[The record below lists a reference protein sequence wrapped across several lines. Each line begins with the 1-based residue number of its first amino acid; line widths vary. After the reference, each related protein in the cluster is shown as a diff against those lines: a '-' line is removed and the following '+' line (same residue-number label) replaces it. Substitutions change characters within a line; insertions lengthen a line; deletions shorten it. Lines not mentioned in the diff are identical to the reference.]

1 MKVWIN
7 VVGIGEAGLNAL
19 GEQERELIAQ
29 AQVLIGGARH
39 LAMVPENKCEKLPW
53 PSPFRVLV
61 DEIRDRQRQCI
72 CILATGDPFCYGVG
86 TTLSRHF
93 GPDEM
98 RVWPTTS
105 AFTLARA
112 RLGWPIHGVT
122 PLTLHGRSLA
132 LLTSMIQPERKLLI
146 LSEDASTP
154 GKIAERLSAQG
165 FEKSVITVLENLG
178 GSRERIRSAL
188 ADAFALPDIDSLNTV
203 AVQCRVGNNPCIR
216 STAPGLPDHA
226 FQHDGQLTK
235 RVVRAATLS
244 SLVPLPGQRLWDIG
258 AGCGSVSIEWMRAAL
273 GTQAIAVE
281 RNSQRLEFISVN
293 AEALGVPGLTIVPGE
308 APSVC
313 AKFDPPDAIFI
324 GGGVGQPG
332 LFEHCWSRLNP
343 GGRLVANAVSVQ
355 SRAILYKHYC
365 AHGGELLELTTARA
379 QPTGQLTTFHPMYTV
394 TQLTLTK
401 TL

>member
-1 MKVWIN
+1 MRAWIN
-7 VVGIGEAGLNAL
+7 VIGIGEAGLSAL
-19 GEQERELIAQ
+19 GNEECELVTQ
-29 AQVLIGGARH
+29 AQVLIGGVRH
-39 LAMVPENKCEKLPW
+39 LAMISENQCEKLPW

-61 DEIRDRQRQCI
+61 DEIRDRQGQRI
-72 CILATGDPFCYGVG
+72 CVLATGDPFCYGVG

-112 RLGWPIHGVT
+112 RLGWPMHEVT
-122 PLTLHGRSLA
+122 ALTLHGRSLA
-132 LLTSMIQPERKLLI
+132 LLTSTIQPEQKLLI
-146 LSEDASTP
+146 LSQDTSTP
-154 GKIAERLSAQG
+154 GKVAERLSAHG

-178 GSRERIRSAL
+178 GSKERIRSAR
-188 ADAFALPDIDSLNTV
+188 ADAFALSDIAPLNTV
-203 AVQCRVGNNPCIR
+203 AVQCRAGNNPCIR
-216 STAPGLPDHA
+216 STAPGLPDHV
-226 FQHDGQLTK
+226 FRHDGQLTK
-235 RVVRAATLS
+235 RVVRATTLS

-258 AGCGSVSIEWMRAAL
+258 AGCGSVGIEWMRAASRA
-273 GTQAIAVE
+273 QAIAVE

-308 APSVC
+308 APHVC
-313 AKFDPPDAIFI
+313 GELDPPDAIFI
-324 GGGVGQPG
+324 GGGIGQPG
-332 LFEHCWSRLNP
+332 LLEHCWNRLNP

-365 AHGGELLELTTARA
+365 AQGGELIELATAHA
-379 QPTGQLTTFHPMYTV
+379 QPTGQLTAFRPMHTV
-394 TQLTLTK
+394 TQLILAK